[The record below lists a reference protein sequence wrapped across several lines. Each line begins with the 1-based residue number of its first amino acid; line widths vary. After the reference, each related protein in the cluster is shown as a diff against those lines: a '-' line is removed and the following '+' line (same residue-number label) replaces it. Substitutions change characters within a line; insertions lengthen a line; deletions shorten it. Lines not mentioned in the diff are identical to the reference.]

1 MEGSMPPVFTAPA
14 RTTPLLI
21 AHQLPAAFQSLL
33 ASLPGEVALQALPP
47 ATAWEVP
54 AHAEILFA
62 VPPRGGNVVVP
73 TQKPPGWPG
82 RLRWLHTVS
91 TGVDEFPPWVFDV
104 PQVTCGRGSNS
115 VAIAEFT
122 LAALLAVEK
131 RLPDIWVNAA
141 ESWLPKPSL
150 GTLKGKS
157 LGLLGFGSI
166 GQEIAARALP
176 FGMDILAFNRSGG
189 TPPLGVRFAG
199 LDTVLAGA
207 DHLVIALP
215 LTPATSGLIGP
226 AALAR
231 VKPGVHLVNIARG
244 RILDHDALLAALASG
259 QVGSATLDVTEPEP
273 LPPGHALY
281 THPNVRLS
289 PHISWSGSNR
299 AVQGDLLRENLRRY
313 LAGEALLNIVPPT
326 RGY

>member
-1 MEGSMPPVFTAPA
+1 MEGSMPPVLDTAELD
-14 RTTPLLI
+14 TTVLI
-21 AHQLPAAFQSLL
+21 AHQLPEAFQPLL
-33 ASLPGEVALQALPP
+33 AGLSGGVAFQALPP

-54 AHAEILFA
+54 ANAEILFA

-73 TQKPPGWPG
+73 VQKPPGWPG

-104 PQVTCGRGSNS
+104 PNVTCGRGSNS

-122 LAALLAVEK
+122 LAALLAQEK
-131 RLPDIWVNAA
+131 HLPDIWVNSA
-141 ESWLPKPSL
+141 ETWLPKASL
-150 GTLKGKS
+150 GTLKGKT

-176 FGMDILAFNRSGG
+176 FGMEILAFNRSGG
-189 TPPLGVRFAG
+189 TPPASVQFAG
-199 LDTVLAGA
+199 LDKVLAQA

-215 LTPATSGLIGP
+215 LTAATSGLIGP

-244 RILDHDALLAALASG
+244 RILDHDALLTALASD
-259 QVGSATLDVTEPEP
+259 QVGNATLDVTEPEP

-299 AVQGDLLRENLRRY
+299 AAQSELLRENLRRY
-313 LAGEALLNIVPPT
+313 LAGEALLNIVPPG

>member
-1 MEGSMPPVFTAPA
+1 MSTALD
-14 RTTPLLI
+14 TQLLI
-21 AHQLPAAFQSLL
+21 AHQLPEQFLSLL
-33 ASLPGEVALQALPP
+33 ANLPGRVTLQALPA
-47 ATAWEVP
+47 ATAWEIP
-54 AHAEILFA
+54 ERAEILFA
-62 VPPRGGNVVVP
+62 VPPRGGNVVLP
-73 TQKPPGWPG
+73 DQKPPGWPG

-104 PQVTCGRGSNS
+104 PHVTCGRGSNS

-131 RLPDIWVNAA
+131 RLPDIWVNNAA
-141 ESWLPKPSL
+141 AWLPKPSL
-150 GTLKGKS
+150 GTLKGKT

-189 TPPLGVRFAG
+189 TPPPGVRFAG
-199 LDTVLAGA
+199 LDAVLASA

-215 LTPATSGLIGP
+215 LTAATSGLIGP

-244 RILDHDALLAALASG
+244 RILDHDALLGALVSG

-273 LPPGHALY
+273 LPAGHALY
-281 THPNVRLS
+281 THPRVRLS

-299 AVQGDLLRENLRRY
+299 AVQGELLRENLRRY

>member
-1 MEGSMPPVFTAPA
+1 MP
-14 RTTPLLI
+14 PLLI
-21 AHQLPAAFQSLL
+21 AHQLPEPFQPLL
-33 ASLPGEVALQALPP
+33 ASLPGGVALQALPP

-54 AHAEILFA
+54 AQAEILFA

-73 TQKPPGWPG
+73 AQKPPGWPG
-82 RLRWLHTVS
+82 RLRWLHAVS
-91 TGVDEFPPWVFDV
+91 AGVDEFPPWAFEV
-104 PQVTCGRGSNS
+104 PHVTCGRGSSS

-131 RLPDIWVNAA
+131 RLPDIWINSA
-141 ESWLPKPSL
+141 EAWLPKPSL
-150 GTLKGKS
+150 GTLKGKT

-176 FGMDILAFNRSGG
+176 FGMDILAFRRSSG
-189 TPPLGVRFAG
+189 TPPPGVHFAG
-199 LDTVLAGA
+199 LDTVLASA

-215 LTPATSGLIGP
+215 LTTATTGLVGP
-226 AALAR
+226 AALAQ

-259 QVGSATLDVTEPEP
+259 QVGTATLDVTDPEP

-281 THPNVRLS
+281 THPRVRLS
-289 PHISWSGSNR
+289 PHISWGGSDR
-299 AVQGDLLRENLRRY
+299 AVQGDLLRENLRRF
-313 LAGEALLNIVPPT
+313 LTGETLLNIVPPA

>member
-1 MEGSMPPVFTAPA
+1 MP
-14 RTTPLLI
+14 PLLI
-21 AHQLPAAFQSLL
+21 AHQLPEAFQPLL
-33 ASLPGEVALQALPP
+33 AGLPGGVALQALPP
-47 ATAWEVP
+47 AAAWEVP
-54 AHAEILFA
+54 AQAEILFA

-73 TQKPPGWPG
+73 AQKPPGWPG
-82 RLRWLHTVS
+82 RLRWIHTVS
-91 TGVDEFPPWVFDV
+91 AGVDEFPPWIFDV

-115 VAIAEFT
+115 TAIAEFT

-131 RLPDIWVNAA
+131 RLPDIWVNSA
-141 ESWLPKPSL
+141 EAWTPKPSL
-150 GTLKGKS
+150 GTLTGKT

-166 GQEIAARALP
+166 GQAIAARALP

-189 TPPLGVRFAG
+189 TPPSGVRFAG
-199 LDTVLAGA
+199 LDAVLASA

-215 LTPATSGLIGP
+215 LTAATSGLVGP

-281 THPNVRLS
+281 THPRVRLS

-299 AVQGDLLRENLRRY
+299 AAQGDLIRENLRRY
-313 LAGEALLNIVPPT
+313 LAGEALLNIVPPA

>member
-1 MEGSMPPVFTAPA
+1 MPA
-14 RTTPLLI
+14 LLI
-21 AHQLPAAFQSLL
+21 AHQLPAPFQPLL
-33 ASLPGEVALQALPP
+33 AGLPGDIALQALPP

-54 AHAEILFA
+54 SQAEILLA

-73 TQKPPGWPG
+73 AQKPPGWPG

-104 PQVTCGRGSNS
+104 PNVTCGRGSNS
-115 VAIAEFT
+115 VAIAEYT
-122 LAALLAVEK
+122 IAALLSVEK
-131 RLPDIWVNAA
+131 HLPDIWINSAA
-141 ESWLPKPSL
+141 AWLPKPSL
-150 GTLKGKS
+150 GTLKGKT

-166 GQEIAARALP
+166 GQEIAARALA

-189 TPPLGVRFAG
+189 TPPPGVRFAG

-215 LTPATSGLIGP
+215 LTAATAGLIGP

-244 RILDHDALLAALASG
+244 RILDHDALLAALASD
-259 QVGSATLDVTEPEP
+259 QVGTATLDVTEPEP

-281 THPNVRLS
+281 THPRVRLS
-289 PHISWSGSNR
+289 PHISWGGSDR
-299 AVQGDLLRENLRRY
+299 TVQGNLLRENLRRF
-313 LAGEALLNIVPPT
+313 LAGEALLNIVSPVQ
-326 RGY
+326 GY